1 MLCSRYQGNHRY
13 HVIQPF
19 EASTG
24 VTLSTSTLGL
34 QGEDKT
40 PKYLSCPWDN
50 RSQVR
55 QYGSGGAW
63 SLLFCVDTN
72 KLFRALERAPA
83 LTVPSVTIP
92 RVSTPGQHK
101 EACSKMT
108 LQDMSP
114 GLSSSH
120 QSLRTAPLLGLE
132 NPGDSSLWGP
142 GGTENRELWTGG
154 ASFHTP
160 P

>member
-1 MLCSRYQGNHRY
+1 M
-13 HVIQPF
+13 
-19 EASTG
+19 G

-34 QGEDKT
+34 QGEDKA

-63 SLLFCVDTN
+63 SLLLCVDTN

-83 LTVPSVTIP
+83 LTVPSV
-92 RVSTPGQHK
+92 TPGQHK

-120 QSLRTAPLLGLE
+120 QSLQTAPLLGLE
-132 NPGDSSLWGP
+132 NPGVSILWGP
-142 GGTENRELWTGG
+142 DSTENRELWTGG

>member
-1 MLCSRYQGNHRY
+1 M
-13 HVIQPF
+13 
-19 EASTG
+19 G

-34 QGEDKT
+34 QGEDKA
-40 PKYLSCPWDN
+40 PKYLPCPWDN

-55 QYGSGGAW
+55 QYDSRGAW

-83 LTVPSVTIP
+83 LTVLSVAMLG
-92 RVSTPGQHK
+92 VSTPGQHK
-101 EACSKMT
+101 EACSITT

-114 GLSSSH
+114 GLNSSP
-120 QSLRTAPLLGLE
+120 QSLQTALLLGLE
-132 NPGDSSLWGP
+132 NPGVSILWGP
-142 GGTENRELWTGG
+142 GGTENRELWTGWV
-154 ASFHTP
+154 SFHTP